1 MVLVIFTIL
10 SWLFLMLFYVLP
22 NKLPKIVNFLTY
34 MGLSIID
41 INKWTLL
48 YSKYHYLQLSKDK
61 IYFFSFVLYRDII
74 SSFILLMMVNVF
86 FAAKNKT
93 NKFGSLFISY
103 ILLLLFH
110 QLLKHYKIV
119 TYIKWNT
126 YYEIT
131 LLFMM
136 IFITLGVG
144 YTFQRIYQA
153 EEKRN
158 ENHNL

>member
-1 MVLVIFTIL
+1 MVFVIFIIL

-61 IYFFSFVLYRDII
+61 SYFLSFVLHRDII
-74 SSFILLMMVNVF
+74 SSFILLIMVNVF
-86 FAAKNKT
+86 FTSKNKMI
-93 NKFGSLFISY
+93 KFGILFISY
-103 ILLLLFH
+103 IMLLFFH

-119 TYIKWNT
+119 TFIKWNT
-126 YYEIT
+126 YYEII
-131 LLFMM
+131 LLLLM
-136 IFITLGVG
+136 IFITLGIG
-144 YTFQRIYQA
+144 YSFRRIYQA

-158 ENHNL
+158 ENHYL